1 MTSKKPTQTYGRIA
15 LSDLT
20 RDQTSQWSVRAV
32 AGISRQFER
41 PQPQNDAST
50 DSATALRLQT
60 ATLDKLMSVGLRC
73 GACDVTAFASLDEQY
88 AHFKSAAHCVNLKRR
103 ARGLPC
109 LSEEDALQY
118 LETHSQE
125 KKGRTNKDGGY
136 SSSSSSS
143 SWEEEEEQEKLP
155 TTTEPVVEFSDGK
168 SVFKVFKNILPDA
181 EEESFNPYTSL
192 EQICASKFRWA
203 VLLLRSGRFAGA
215 VFEKDKALCHKT
227 FQRYTTRRKQG
238 GAQSAS
244 DASGKAKSAGATLRR
259 YNEAALKQDVAAL
272 LVEWKGVLK
281 DTELIFLSS
290 GKTERAT
297 FFPEKNAV
305 LQSDDKRLKRIPFAT
320 FRPTFEEVCRVRS
333 DLSSVRFSPL
343 EAAASSPVESTKKAK
358 KKKKSGEPAPGPEV
372 KEDTPKEDEVKEGEE
387 VPQIIQLVNSG
398 DLKSVKEFLSNA
410 DEKDVEVNEVDAKFM
425 TALHHAAAKNEVPI
439 VEYLLEQG
447 ANPALLDL
455 HNRPPYFLCDTKE
468 ARNAFRRYMAEHP
481 GAWDYAIA
489 QIPEGLTSEMEQRK
503 KEKEAE
509 KRRRARER
517 KKQQKREAVEQKREE
532 EARQEELER
541 KIAAGLACD
550 FCGKYAGKSP
560 FTRLEFKY
568 CSTDCVNG
576 HKRKLMSEAALRRL
590 GVLWDR
596 RKAGNTM
603 MDLPLDDETLQRVYA
618 WIDEIPLSRP
628 KKSIARD
635 FSDGILTAEVVAFYF
650 PKLVQMHNYSAANS
664 IKQKQYNWNTLNRK
678 VFKKL
683 HISLSKEDIDD
694 LVQCQPGAIEH
705 LLVKLQLKI
714 ANYREKRPSSSPL
727 PQAPRQVVDNADD
740 TSTVISAN
748 TAVAGT
754 LGSGSPVGSN
764 RALQSAVD
772 NLGDSR
778 GDLLAPMRDLSIQDP
793 IDVGGFMESPAA
805 PVHPMDSIGK
815 SYTPGTE
822 ASAKSELRQELAEKD
837 SVIAELRETAQILE
851 MKVQKL
857 EQLVR
862 LKDGKI
868 QTLVA
873 KLRSQKPQA

>member
-50 DSATALRLQT
+50 DSTTALRLQT

-143 SWEEEEEQEKLP
+143 SWEEEEEEEKLP

-297 FFPEKNAV
+297 FFPEKNTV

-372 KEDTPKEDEVKEGEE
+372 KEDTPKEDEVKEGED

-590 GVLWDR
+590 G
-596 RKAGNTM
+596 G
-603 MDLPLDDETLQRVYA
+603 
-618 WIDEIPLSRP
+618 
-628 KKSIARD
+628 
-635 FSDGILTAEVVAFYF
+635 
-650 PKLVQMHNYSAANS
+650 
-664 IKQKQYNWNTLNRK
+664 
-678 VFKKL
+678 
-683 HISLSKEDIDD
+683 
-694 LVQCQPGAIEH
+694 
-705 LLVKLQLKI
+705 
-714 ANYREKRPSSSPL
+714 
-727 PQAPRQVVDNADD
+727 
-740 TSTVISAN
+740 
-748 TAVAGT
+748 
-754 LGSGSPVGSN
+754 
-764 RALQSAVD
+764 
-772 NLGDSR
+772 
-778 GDLLAPMRDLSIQDP
+778 
-793 IDVGGFMESPAA
+793 
-805 PVHPMDSIGK
+805 
-815 SYTPGTE
+815 
-822 ASAKSELRQELAEKD
+822 
-837 SVIAELRETAQILE
+837 
-851 MKVQKL
+851 
-857 EQLVR
+857 
-862 LKDGKI
+862 
-868 QTLVA
+868 
-873 KLRSQKPQA
+873 